1 MEHVLGNEELA
12 ALIEE
17 QLWRLQRRQTRPTL
31 YHLRACKLWK
41 RAFALAAAQRRWD
54 SCHRLLSM
62 RAQPWKGDYRSFVP
76 RSIQYI
82 PGDVG
87 AGKLPPQGVITL
99 GWFHA
104 SNNLELR
111 NRTHSQSVP
120 LVQAYELS
128 DVIPPKPLLWPSAG
142 TAIGAK
148 NDFHHEPSP
157 RFMGRYAFTGSD
169 GARQISLYEK
179 DGEHAIDYH
188 TREPLPSGATLL
200 QCTWFKPAR
209 VNGPDKCA
217 AVAAQL
223 LSQLGPRPTFARLP
237 PLTVNFVESV
247 VDLEARKP
255 ARMLAN
261 Y

>member
-1 MEHVLGNEELA
+1 MVTSRVGAEDVMRWNKSKVVTKPCTVRARRSELAVCRAMENVVGNEELV

-17 QLWRLQRRQTRPTL
+17 QLWRLQRPTTFSIVSRPTL

-54 SCHRLLSM
+54 SCHRLLSIH
-62 RAQPWKGDYRSFVP
+62 AQPWNGDYRSFVP

-87 AGKLPPQGVITL
+87 AGKLPPQGVITM

-104 SNNLELR
+104 FNALAHSNAQH
-111 NRTHSQSVP
+111 RTHMRSIP
-120 LVQAYELS
+120 LVQPYELS
-128 DVIPPKPLLWPSAG
+128 SVIPPKPLLWPSAG

-169 GARQISLYEK
+169 GAPGLE
-179 DGEHAIDYH
+179 E
-188 TREPLPSGATLL
+188 TRLERGLGASAPSI
-200 QCTWFKPAR
+200 
-209 VNGPDKCA
+209 
-217 AVAAQL
+217 
-223 LSQLGPRPTFARLP
+223 
-237 PLTVNFVESV
+237 
-247 VDLEARKP
+247 
-255 ARMLAN
+255 
-261 Y
+261 